1 MEQFQAGPGLTSPN
15 VPLRAPVATGA
26 RPIRPVV
33 GTLTDASFSMA
44 DARILVVDDQEANV
58 RLLERML
65 ESAGVTDVHT
75 LTDPREAVHRCLVL
89 EPDLLLLDLHMP
101 HIDGVAVLSALR
113 SALPDGAFLP
123 VIVLTA
129 DSSSDAKERALAAGA
144 KDFLAKPLDRTEV
157 LLRVGNL
164 LETRALYGRVQHINT
179 RLQSELDQQSAE
191 QRRLAAEYQGRRA
204 RIERILDSDVLRPVF
219 QPIADLGTGRIVG
232 VEALARFHV
241 EPSQPPNEWFAEAA
255 DVGLGVE
262 LELAA
267 INRALEQLPALRAD
281 QFLSLNASPDVASS
295 DALAARLASAPAER
309 IVLELT
315 EHTRF
320 DDYTTLMP
328 ALDALRARGVRIAVD
343 DAGAGYSGLQHILH
357 LRPDILKL
365 DLELTHGIDT
375 DPARHALA
383 TALVGFSDTVGA
395 VLLAEGIETPEEL
408 AVLRTLG
415 VAWGQG
421 YHLAR
426 PGPLPLQMDHLRA
439 SAA

>member
-1 MEQFQAGPGLTSPN
+1 MDELSARLKSAALAP
-15 VPLRAPVATGA
+15 PLE
-26 RPIRPVV
+26 PVV
-33 GTLTDASFSMA
+33 DAVFSMA

-65 ESAGVTDVHT
+65 ESAGVTEVHT
-75 LTDPREAVHRCLVL
+75 LTDPRDAVHRCLAL

-101 HIDGVAVLSALR
+101 FLDGVAVLTALR
-113 SALPDGAFLP
+113 DALPDGAFLP

-164 LETRALYGRVQHINT
+164 LETRALYGRVQHHNA
-179 RLQSELDQQSAE
+179 RLQGELDEQNAE
-191 QRRLAAEYQGRRA
+191 HRRLTLDYQGRRA
-204 RIERILDSDVLRPVF
+204 RIEGVLDGDTLRPVF
-219 QPIADLGTGRIVG
+219 QPIADLGMGTIVG

-241 EPSQPPNEWFAEAA
+241 EPQQPPNEWFAEAA
-255 DVGLGVE
+255 EVGLGVE

-267 INRALEQLPALRAD
+267 IDRALERLPELGAQ
-281 QFLSLNASPDVASS
+281 QFLSVNTSPDTASS
-295 DALAARLASAPAER
+295 DALAARLESVPAER

-328 ALDALRARGVRIAVD
+328 ALDALRARGVRVAVD
-343 DAGAGYSGLQHILH
+343 DAGTGYSGLQHILQ

-383 TALVGFSDTVGA
+383 TALVGFAATIGA
-395 VLLAEGIETPEEL
+395 VLLAEGIETAEEL
-408 AVLRTLG
+408 AVLRSLG

-426 PGPLPLQMDHLRA
+426 PGPLPLQLEHLREP
-439 SAA
+439 AA